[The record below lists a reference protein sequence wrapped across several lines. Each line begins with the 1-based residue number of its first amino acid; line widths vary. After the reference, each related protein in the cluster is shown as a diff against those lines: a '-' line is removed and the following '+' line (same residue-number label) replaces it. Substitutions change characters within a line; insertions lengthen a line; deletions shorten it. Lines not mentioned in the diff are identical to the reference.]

1 MVTVKADRSSASP
14 WFSDTFMSL
23 DACTHEG
30 LMAGQGQS
38 VIHYASPVS
47 FCPAELRWY
56 DDSLA
61 QSEEIASDITATLQ
75 Q

>member
-1 MVTVKADRSSASP
+1 
-14 WFSDTFMSL
+14 MSL

-38 VIHYASPVS
+38 VIHNASPAS

-56 DDSLA
+56 DDRLA